1 MSHPL
6 EEAVYVYST
15 DGCQG
20 GWLHRAALSSPLHRH
35 GQDGGAAAAKGHGHQ
50 TETMERMAEAELS
63 QASTKAPLRAC
74 YQVLYTPFN
83 RLRDLNPAP
92 EHVSSFM

>member
-20 GWLHRAALSSPLHRH
+20 GRLQDAALSSLLHRH

-50 TETMERMAEAELS
+50 TETMERMAGAELS
-63 QASTKAPLRAC
+63 HATAKAPLRTC
-74 YQVLYTPFN
+74 YQVAYPPSC
-83 RLRDLNPAP
+83 RHRDRNPAP
-92 EHVSSFM
+92 KYV

>member
-6 EEAVYVYST
+6 EEAVYVCST

-35 GQDGGAAAAKGHGHQ
+35 GQDGGAAAAKGHVHQ
-50 TETMERMAEAELS
+50 MEKVERIAGAELA
-63 QASTKAPLRAC
+63 QATAKAPLRAC
-74 YQVLYTPFN
+74 YEVLYTRIN
-83 RLRDLNPAP
+83 RLRDRNPAP
-92 EHVSSFM
+92 TYV